1 MPPSVYKRPLLWV
14 LIFYIAGLL
23 LFYRPAPS
31 DKDVFR
37 LISKEPVEIT
47 AVVENFYTPKPKSNN
62 VILKVLTVNGQPSQG
77 RVYARFSGFE
87 PRWKDTLTVRG
98 KLQVPFGEDI
108 IGNFNWRRYLHTKEV
123 FTEIKP
129 IGAEIAKPAPLFF
142 RAVRFVRADIL
153 RVFARYFDEDIAY
166 IAGGILLGERGE
178 LDPALFTAFQD
189 SGAIHLLVAS
199 GGNVG
204 FVMLMSVAVF
214 TFFRFGNRS
223 RLVGALAVA
232 GVYTL
237 IAGADAPLLR
247 AYFMAV
253 SATLGYILARDSGLF
268 QGLIIACLAILIKWP
283 ASLFET
289 GFQMSFLATLAI
301 IITGENF
308 HLPGKLPRWVY
319 FFFQIF
325 LATFASQLVLLP
337 IFTNVFYKVS
347 LAGLAANMVL
357 VPFASFL
364 LAITFAFYIF
374 AKIHLAAFLFFPT
387 MCSLELFKRL
397 VAFFAGFSFSAVP
410 VTSWKTGTVICY
422 YTVLF
427 GLFNLPYKNFAKKYF
442 CCAGCLC
449 LAVFAVQ
456 HFYFAEPQVCLV
468 RAGNRGTVFIRTRE
482 ELFVAGDTLPADKL
496 RNALYKLGTRRAT
509 AILGL
514 RAGHPKSDFSAL
526 ARQVIYPFEA
536 DNWPEKDYL
545 FGNTRVQLTWGIFP
559 AKNGGIYQKE
569 GYGGKGNKSVS
580 YCFYFENK
588 KACVGAGGTF
598 VLIGDKRILGKQN
611 RTVCEK
617 I

>member
-14 LIFYIAGLL
+14 LICYILGLL
-23 LFYRPAPS
+23 FFYRSTPA
-31 DKDVFR
+31 DKDIFYA
-37 LISKEPVEIT
+37 ITKESVQIT

-62 VILKVLTVNGQPSQG
+62 VILKVLSINGQKAQG
-77 RVYARFSGFE
+77 RVYARFTDFA

-98 KLQVPFGEDI
+98 KLQVPYGEDI
-108 IGNFNWRRYLHTKEV
+108 IGNFNWRNYLRTKEV

-129 IGAEIAKPAPLFF
+129 AEVKIEKPAAWFF

-153 RVFARYFDEDIAY
+153 RVFARYFDEDLAP

-178 LDPALFTAFQD
+178 LDPDLFNAFQD

-204 FVMLMSVAVF
+204 FVMLMSVAVLV
-214 TFFRFGNRS
+214 FFRFGNRS

-268 QGLIIACLAILIKWP
+268 QGLIIACLVILIKWP

-308 HLPGKLPRWVY
+308 HLPEKLPRWVY

-325 LATFASQLVLLP
+325 LATLASQLALLP

-357 VPFASFL
+357 VPFASVL
-364 LAITFAFYIF
+364 LMLSFAFYVF
-374 AKIHLAAFLFFPT
+374 AKMHLAAFLFFPT

-397 VAFFAGFSFSAVP
+397 VEFFAGFSFSSVP
-410 VTSWKTGTVICY
+410 VTAWKTGTIICY
-422 YTVLF
+422 YAGLF
-427 GLFNLPYKNFAKKYF
+427 GLFNLPYRKFVRKYF
-442 CCAGCLC
+442 FCAAVLC
-449 LAVFAVQ
+449 TAVLAVQ
-456 HFYFAEPQVCLV
+456 HFYFAGPRVCLI
-468 RAGNRGTVFIRTRE
+468 RSGNWGTAIVQTRRE
-482 ELFVAGDTLPADKL
+482 FFVVGDTLPADKL
-496 RNALYKLGTRRAT
+496 RNALYKLGTPRTT
-509 AILGL
+509 ALLGL
-514 RAGHPKSDFSAL
+514 RAERPKEDVSPL
-526 ARQVIYPFEA
+526 AQQVIFPFEA
-536 DNWPEKDYL
+536 DNWPEKDYM
-545 FGNTRVQLTWGIFP
+545 FGNTRVQLTWGLWRT
-559 AKNGGIYQKE
+559 KNNTIYQKE
-569 GYGGKGNKSVS
+569 GYGGRGNKSVS
-580 YCFYFENK
+580 YCFYFEDK
-588 KACVGAGGTF
+588 KVCVGAGGTF
-598 VLIGDKRILGKQN
+598 ILNGDSVFLGKQN
-611 RTVCEK
+611 RTVCQK